1 MQHAKRMKI
10 AQNIENDIFIPY
22 NLKILADDV
31 IITKLSR
38 FKIFKI

>member
-10 AQNIENDIFIPY
+10 AQNIEKYMFIPY
-22 NLKILADDV
+22 MLKILTDGV

-38 FKIFKI
+38 FESLK